1 MGDPDRRSQ
10 QRRRSDRPSEFKNST
25 IFEQLR
31 HLFTPSLDPVRAV
44 IPSLAWISDPKM
56 PRRVLVA
63 IIAVLLY
70 LGGIGTAEIR
80 TTRTDRQ
87 AKIDHTVDVIV
98 PKLEH
103 KAEIYEL
110 RISGYEGRTTRIEN
124 KLDAGNNKL
133 QEVLEAVAELRV
145 AVRQIPKKGD
155 R

>member
-1 MGDPDRRSQ
+1 
-10 QRRRSDRPSEFKNST
+10 
-25 IFEQLR
+25 
-31 HLFTPSLDPVRAV
+31 
-44 IPSLAWISDPKM
+44 M

-80 TTRTDRQ
+80 TSRTDRQ
-87 AKIDHTVDVIV
+87 AKIDYTVDVIV

-103 KAEIYEL
+103 KAEIHDL
-110 RISGYEGRTTRIEN
+110 RIAGYEGRTTRIEN
-124 KLDAGNNKL
+124 KVDAGNNKL

-145 AVRQIPKKGD
+145 AVKQIPTKGE

>member
-1 MGDPDRRSQ
+1 MGEPDRRSQ
-10 QRRRSDRPSEFKNST
+10 QRRRSDREAVYKKRDL
-25 IFEQLR
+25 IALIR

-44 IPSLAWISDPKM
+44 IQSFAWIADPKM

-98 PKLEH
+98 PSLEH
-103 KAEIYEL
+103 KAEIHDL
-110 RISGYEGRTTRIEN
+110 RISAYEGRTTRIEN
-124 KLDAGNNKL
+124 KVDAGNNKL

-145 AVRQIPKKGD
+145 AVKQIPTKGD